1 MLGEDYKIF
10 GFMYPYGLCMAVGII
25 LCFVFLMFTTRK
37 RNFNEE
43 AADKL
48 IFIGIFA
55 TLFGILMAAIVQGIY
70 NVIAGGKFDLG
81 SMTFLGGLIGGVGG
95 FLIVWNLFVFVVAPR
110 ANNSQNKLVVK
121 LFGDHMNASL
131 ADALPFIPPAIT
143 IAHAFG
149 RLGCTLAGCCYG
161 KETDAW
167 YGIFMHT
174 EKFGYAKVIPTQL
187 FECIFLLVLSAV
199 MIVLFFRFNFKC
211 NFAVYLMAYGIWRF
225 LIEFIRADYRGGVQG
240 ALLSP
245 SQILSLVMVP
255 LGVGYIFLQKYVLSR
270 FMRHPE
276 LQPSVREE
284 KKETSENAQTP
295 ADE

>member
-10 GFMYPYGLCMAVGII
+10 GFIYPYGLCMAVGII
-25 LCFVFLMFTTRK
+25 ACFIFLMITTRK

-43 AADKL
+43 AADKV

-81 SMTFLGGLIGGVGG
+81 SMTFLGGLIGGVAG
-95 FLIVWNLFVFVVAPR
+95 FLIVWNLFVFVIAPK
-110 ANNSQNKLVVK
+110 ANKSSKKLVVTV
-121 LFGDHMNASL
+121 FGDHMNASL
-131 ADALPFIPPAIT
+131 SDALPFIPPAIT

-149 RLGCTLAGCCYG
+149 RLGCTMAGCCYG

-167 YGIFMHT
+167 YGIFMYT

-187 FECIFLLVLSAV
+187 FECIFLAVLSAV
-199 MIVLFFRFNFKC
+199 MIFLFYKFNFKY
-211 NFAVYLMAYGIWRF
+211 NFAVYMIAYGIWRF
-225 LIEFIRADYRGGVQG
+225 LIEFIRADYRGGVVG
-240 ALLSP
+240 AVLSP
-245 SQILSLVMVP
+245 SQILSLLMVP
-255 LGVGYIFLQKYVLSR
+255 LGVGYVFLQKYVLSR

-276 LQPSVREE
+276 LQPSV
-284 KKETSENAQTP
+284 KEAKDKTSEEAQTP